1 MSAPGFN
8 SYFSGVSCTSTR
20 QCRSA
25 TNRRMNIHEEQSS
38 PSDRI
43 ESNLPGIIPVIHMAP
58 PRFHHSVTAI
68 ILIHALHA
76 AATPAMVSAES
87 QEMPRR
93 HSLIHHSAVEA
104 TLPSAT
110 THGRILQS
118 SSDQPNRIT
127 TPIEPPI
134 AAIVPPAI
142 ELPYRRTSAKR
153 PVMASIPPPAHIP
166 HSAPMSDIAAGQD
179 TPTTTDAGK
188 GTIPTTAPPNTTSMT
203 ALPAGMASTNSHVAT
218 PPTPSPLAGA
228 AGVHSTASAGGGKA
242 FHWQL
247 TIDIEPVQKLCHRE
261 LVATTDTCD
270 HHTPLT
276 PSPVDSIINVSSS
289 QRIDGEGDTRM
300 EGKSGTRPGW
310 LQTLYRHGDPAYTI
324 SLDRRS
330 RSISPRAPPPSI
342 FRKAK
347 PISSPCPHSTPL
359 ATKACYPPKS
369 ARASTSGG

>member
-25 TNRRMNIHEEQSS
+25 TNRRMKEQSS

-43 ESNLPGIIPVIHMAP
+43 ESNLLGIIPVIHMAP

-110 THGRILQS
+110 THERILQS
-118 SSDQPNRIT
+118 SSDQPNRII

-153 PVMASIPPPAHIP
+153 PVMASIPPAHIP
-166 HSAPMSDIAAGQD
+166 HSAQMSDIAAGQD
-179 TPTTTDAGK
+179 TPTPTDGGK

-218 PPTPSPLAGA
+218 PPTPSPLAGTTDI
-228 AGVHSTASAGGGKA
+228 HSTASAGGGKA
-242 FHWQL
+242 SSIGSSRSTLNLFRNSAIASLLQPPTPVI
-247 TIDIEPVQKLCHRE
+247 TIPPSPPPRS
-261 LVATTDTCD
+261 
-270 HHTPLT
+270 T
-276 PSPVDSIINVSSS
+276 PSSTS
-289 QRIDGEGDTRM
+289 
-300 EGKSGTRPGW
+300 
-310 LQTLYRHGDPAYTI
+310 
-324 SLDRRS
+324 
-330 RSISPRAPPPSI
+330 PPPNGSTGKVTLAWKANQEPDLAGYKLYIGTGSGIYNFTGSPFSI
-342 FRKAK
+342 NIATRSTAFNLPKGQTYFFALSALDTAGNESVLSSE
-347 PISSPCPHSTPL
+347 IS
-359 ATKACYPPKS
+359 KS
-369 ARASTSGG
+369 LY

>member
-43 ESNLPGIIPVIHMAP
+43 ESNLPGIIPVINMAP

-93 HSLIHHSAVEA
+93 HSLIHHSAVES

-118 SSDQPNRIT
+118 SSDQPTRIT

-153 PVMASIPPPAHIP
+153 PVMASITPPRLTYLIP
-166 HSAPMSDIAAGQD
+166 HRSQTLQPGRTHRRQ
-179 TPTTTDAGK
+179 PTAGK
-188 GTIPTTAPPNTTSMT
+188 APFRRQRHPT
-203 ALPAGMASTNSHVAT
+203 
-218 PPTPSPLAGA
+218 
-228 AGVHSTASAGGGKA
+228 
-242 FHWQL
+242 Q
-247 TIDIEPVQKLCHRE
+247 HR
-261 LVATTDTCD
+261 
-270 HHTPLT
+270 
-276 PSPVDSIINVSSS
+276 
-289 QRIDGEGDTRM
+289 
-300 EGKSGTRPGW
+300 
-310 LQTLYRHGDPAYTI
+310 
-324 SLDRRS
+324 
-330 RSISPRAPPPSI
+330 
-342 FRKAK
+342 
-347 PISSPCPHSTPL
+347 
-359 ATKACYPPKS
+359 
-369 ARASTSGG
+369 